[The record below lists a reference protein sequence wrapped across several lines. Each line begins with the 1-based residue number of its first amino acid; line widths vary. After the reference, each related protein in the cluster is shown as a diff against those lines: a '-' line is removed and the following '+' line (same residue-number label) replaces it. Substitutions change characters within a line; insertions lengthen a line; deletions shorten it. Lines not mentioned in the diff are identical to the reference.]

1 MIEVIHH
8 AVIHRLH
15 RDAGQ
20 PAVIQEA
27 PACLDVN
34 DAPLRELVESV
45 HGVYGDRQG
54 KSYGVFDPELTLVS
68 AEPYLQQLRDQNDA
82 DFYGISIA
90 LMQILKDKVE
100 SQNFA
105 TGGHVLMFDF
115 SAHGTRWFVV
125 AIVNSAPGTMID
137 ANFRVVPAPH
147 LDVDGI
153 RFAGRVN
160 FIEWERANQRYISF
174 LRGKNSEVSLYFQ
187 KFLGCSTSQQDL
199 ADTRNLVKVI
209 KKFAADQNLDEA
221 SRERLLTEVNN
232 IAADK
237 AERQEP
243 LDLGELANRV
253 WPQAPG
259 DLNAAFA
266 QADPPIADGFVPRK
280 RGLDG
285 LVRFK
290 AKTTKW
296 KLEFEREAIQDH
308 TIHFDPDEG
317 TLTIRNLPADILASL
332 TNEFS
337 ANANPDDPAD

>member
-1 MIEVIHH
+1 VIDVIHH
-8 AVIHRLH
+8 AVIHRLD

-45 HGVYGDRQG
+45 HGVYGGRQG

-68 AEPYLQQLRDQNDA
+68 AEPYLQQLRDQSDA

-105 TGGHVLMFDF
+105 TGGHVLMFNF

-147 LDVDGI
+147 FDVDGI

-174 LRGKNSEVSLYFQ
+174 LRGKNSEVSQYFQ

-199 ADTRNLVKVI
+199 VDTRNLVKVI
-209 KKFAADQNLDEA
+209 KTFAVDQNLDDS

-253 WPQAPG
+253 WPQAPR
-259 DLNAAFA
+259 DLTAAFA
-266 QADPPIADGFVPRK
+266 RADPPIADGFVPRK

-290 AKTTKW
+290 AKTAKW
-296 KLEFEREAIQDH
+296 KLEFERGAIQDH
-308 TIHFDPDEG
+308 TILFNPDEG
-317 TLTIRNLPADILASL
+317 TLIIQNLPADILASL

-337 ANANPDDPAD
+337 ANANPDDPTN